1 MLGVMPRIGRQT
13 HGDLEDKVAI
23 SEYKCLKHGY
33 NRWWNGDTST
43 GASWNGVSLSS
54 KSEFIEPLSVA
65 M

>member
-1 MLGVMPRIGRQT
+1 MTGICRQT
-13 HGDLEDKVAI
+13 HGDLEDKVAS
-23 SEYKCLKHGY
+23 SECKCLKHGY

-43 GASWNGVSLSS
+43 GVSWNDVSLSS